1 LYTISFPLL
10 GTRFAS
16 HNERVPSVVQPA
28 LHLGL
33 LAITGSLLLLLQTPF
48 SIFSESLFQLESN
61 AYIAHTVGLTLVL
74 TYISLIYISFYPREK
89 LTNDFEFIPLLLT
102 STLAAVLILKSTD
115 LFNFYLALEL
125 QAFSLYILTAYNKN
139 LIFSVEAGLKYF
151 VLGAFSSCLILYS
164 IAQIYLSCGTLNLV
178 NLRHAFTSRSPYN
191 DNVQYGISND
201 LINLWII
208 L

>member
-1 LYTISFPLL
+1 
-10 GTRFAS
+10 
-16 HNERVPSVVQPA
+16 VPSVVQPA

-33 LAITGSLLLLLQTPF
+33 LVITGALLLLLQTPF
-48 SIFSESLFQLESN
+48 SVFWEPLFQLEGN
-61 AYIAHTVGLTLVL
+61 AYIAQTVGLTLFL
-74 TYISLIYISFYPREK
+74 TYISLIYISLYPREK

-125 QAFSLYILTAYNKN
+125 QAFSLYILTTYNKN

-191 DNVQYGISND
+191 DNVQHGIGND